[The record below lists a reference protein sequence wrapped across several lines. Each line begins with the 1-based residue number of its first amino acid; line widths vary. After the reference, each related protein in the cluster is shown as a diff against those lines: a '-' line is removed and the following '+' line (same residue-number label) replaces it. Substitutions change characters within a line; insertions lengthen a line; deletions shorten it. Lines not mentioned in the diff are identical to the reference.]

1 MDSEGNFPYD
11 PSDHCYANNGIC
23 DTLGGNGI
31 SPDYWFYLGGCDYG
45 RFDSSG
51 ADWSTLSPPSGGK
64 SIMLD
69 ITNLLVQQSGGIT
82 QVIAINQTEV
92 KPIRVSAYVSA
103 ENCTGNPIINV
114 GFIGYPPG
122 WPAVGGGNLTFD
134 EGTYD
139 FTFKK
144 KTFIPSRPVK
154 YLFFHIL
161 HRGFSVGKAWY
172 GGFTLEELDIPQVS
186 LPIENVIMNSNFFY
200 SSDDIIPTGWDCV
213 NSTII
218 EEINPIGTNSMFM
231 QNNSSISQNNI
242 CIDKGLLKQKI
253 TIYSMSLGV
262 TNFQVNIKLLDRYRN
277 IINEK
282 IINIETSNQ
291 WQTDI
296 IYIMNTLYS
305 EKVDIEITNIS
316 GDNGYIG
323 GVLLVSEPL
332 LSSNTININSNK
344 NILEIPSNN
353 IDSTNVINLDNIINI
368 NHVELDIK
376 DNNSVSFITDG
387 LIGEF
392 IASNTFKSFTLLQN
406 SEMTKINDTEYT
418 ISPWNNNISEIEVN
432 NINTDQYLRIPH
444 IVHPDRWL
452 VTTGGNI
459 PANNTRYYCVTACTS
474 FGETDRSNE
483 VRAIT
488 DAISNTNCV
497 PIEICPVDG
506 ATSYKIYMTQ
516 NEDTIQPWEYSVAGV
531 KKLIWN
537 DGQNHLVAEI
547 SAEQLRNNGYIYYDT
562 GTNLLSGYPSIT
574 NTAKLW
580 NIDNVNHKIIFDNGS
595 IPVENVNAIYSVDE
609 DINSILYLSHANK
622 YYITTD
628 SGIYESDIF
637 VPNKLNLIE
646 SEINIVALSYFNDE
660 LWYMN
665 NIGDVYNLSNT
676 ITYSGNIGFTDF
688 CFINDNHIARIS
700 NSGIVK
706 IFNLIGNIT
715 NNFNIKGSFDC
726 KGLSL
731 YYDKLIT
738 YDNNQNKFIVF
749 DLSGNIIQ
757 YIDIP
762 IIGITSWN
770 IIGINLVVATDF
782 TIAVYRIYAN
792 NYYAKLDKEYYLGNN
807 PQKPTINRI
816 QLPGEIIEPE
826 YPELLANGTFEDGTT
841 FPSGFNIYGD
851 SIVDSGFSNEVAIDG
866 TRSMYFNF
874 PKASWKSIN
883 KSNVPIIG
891 GRQYNF
897 SIYTKST
904 ANSNGL
910 LGIQFNTSDGS
921 GDEEFYTIPYTITYN
936 LNQIIL
942 QAPIDA
948 IEVDFRYLVY
958 GSDSQGITYFMNALS
973 LKEEDSP
980 IQTFEHLYNG
990 NYSIY
995 PVNSTIPSGWEVYGS
1010 SVGVNA
1016 TVTNIE
1022 NPIIQSSGK
1031 AFKITPPIYDDITD
1045 NWVIVQSQK
1054 FDVNVGDNLE
1064 VGFYFKRENI
1074 ISSNLQ
1080 ISLHYYDAND
1090 NQDLTVYKYITV
1102 SNIGNQYK
1110 ILFEPNTTGYI
1121 KAKLRFWVFQGEY
1134 NWIENCS
1141 IIPIVTINNISNNDF
1156 SLQLSGWSN
1165 YGTNMSDED
1174 VTGLGISIDSNIYH
1188 STPLSC
1194 KFNIDRIDCRYTQIE
1209 QTVTLN
1215 QITPKKVIFN
1225 AWAKGENCIN
1235 GANLWFET
1243 WIKYTDD
1250 TSEWN
1255 PLGTAQIWPSDT
1267 FDWTQL
1273 NFEFIPTKTIKEID
1287 IIIDIGRGGT
1297 GIIWVDDIIVIEE
1310 QDIPIVDDV
1319 ELTIPYTELNT
1330 ETIKQIKLYSQLKYN
1345 GNNVEQ
1351 KNLTVNYSIS
1361 PNIGSI
1367 ISLPTNSIGLSNA
1380 IYTLP
1385 SISSEITINA
1395 SYEGITDSKT
1405 LTIYP
1410 LVLDNLQEPIIEN
1423 NLPTNI
1429 NNLYAEVIVPK
1440 IQKILPDVTKRIG
1453 RWEVFRPTV
1462 YNQKQMLDYD
1472 MHYSPISDWSNV
1484 KADVIYKLYPEL
1496 FLFHYFDDLSDY
1508 PNQIGWQ
1515 EIMAQRKEWF
1525 CVDATGFS
1533 SPFGDG
1539 RYYYDWKN
1547 LETVQWY
1554 VDRLIRER
1562 EIWSDG
1568 IYIDDF
1574 WGESYGTLVDF
1585 NWSAEA
1591 SQLLNF
1597 RSVYERLSSSAN
1609 RMQLLANELHRQG
1622 KYLTTNF
1629 GCARD
1634 FNLDG
1639 TLVED
1644 TKLLAMP
1651 FDGYLLETWLYT
1663 WTTNPD
1669 VITTEGFDLEFIKN
1683 EIDFIKWCGE
1693 NDKWVVALARSSSE
1707 LYPARMFSLAGFL
1720 MGKHKNAY
1728 YCHSDWGSD
1737 TYGSNWHEQMQPEC
1751 FITTGN
1757 PLEDYQLNNGL
1768 FSRKFDNCVALLNMN
1783 EVTQSYIL
1791 PSGTWY
1797 TMRGNN
1803 YSGTISV
1810 ARRQGLVLVKIRP

>member
-1 MDSEGNFPYD
+1 MDSEGNFPYN
-11 PSDHCYANNGIC
+11 PSDHCYAYNGIC
-23 DTLGGNGI
+23 NTLGGNGI
-31 SPDYWFYLGGCDYG
+31 TPDYWFYLGGCDYG
-45 RFDSSG
+45 LAQDSG
-51 ADWSTLSPPSGGK
+51 MVWDTLSPPSGGK
-64 SIMLD
+64 SIMFD
-69 ITNLLVQQSGGIT
+69 ITNPLVQQSGGIT
-82 QVIAINQTEV
+82 QVVPINQTEV
-92 KPIRVSAYVSA
+92 KPIRISAYVKA

-114 GFIGYPPG
+114 GFMGYPPG
-122 WPAVGGGNLTFD
+122 FPAVGGGNLTFD
-134 EGTYD
+134 VETYD
-139 FTFKK
+139 FIFKK

-161 HRGFSVGKAWY
+161 HRGFSIGKAWY
-172 GGFTLEELDIPQVS
+172 GGFSLEELNIPQVS

-200 SSDDIIPTGWDCV
+200 SGDDILPTAWDCV

-242 CIDKGLLKQKI
+242 CIDKGLLKQKL
-253 TIYSMSLGV
+253 TIYSMSLGI
-262 TNFQVNIKLLDRYRN
+262 TNFKLEINLLDRYRN
-277 IINEK
+277 IINQKVVNIQTNNQWRTDDIYIINTLFSEK
-282 IINIETSNQ
+282 I
-291 WQTDI
+291 DI
-296 IYIMNTLYS
+296 
-305 EKVDIEITNIS
+305 KITNIS
-316 GDNGYIG
+316 GDNGYVG

-332 LSSNTININSNK
+332 LSSNAINISSNK
-344 NILEIPSNN
+344 DIITIPENN
-353 IDSTNVINLDNIINI
+353 IDSTYVVNLNKTTNY
-368 NHVELDIK
+368 NHIELDIK
-376 DNNSVSFITDG
+376 DNNSVTYVTDG
-387 LIGEF
+387 LLGEF
-392 IASNTFKSFTLLQN
+392 IASNNYNSFTLLQKE
-406 SEMTKINDTEYT
+406 EMVKLNDIEYT
-418 ISPWNNNISEIEVN
+418 LPLWSENITEIQVN
-432 NINTDQYLRIPH
+432 NINIDEYLRIPH
-444 IVHPDRWL
+444 IVHPDKWL

-459 PANNTRYYCVTACTS
+459 SANSTRYYCVTACTS
-474 FGETDRSNE
+474 YGETDRSNE

-497 PIEICPVDG
+497 PIEISPVDG

-516 NEDTIQPWEYSVAGV
+516 NEDVTQPWEYSVAGI

-537 DGQNHLVAEI
+537 DGNHLIAEI
-547 SAEQLRNNGYIYYDT
+547 SANTLRNNGYIYYDT
-562 GTNLLSGYPSIT
+562 GTALLSGYPPIT

-580 NIDNVNHKIIFDNGS
+580 NIDNINHKVIFDNGS
-595 IPVENVNAIYSVDE
+595 IPNEDVNAIYSVE
-609 DINSILYLSHANK
+609 ENINSILYLSHANK

-628 SGIYESDIF
+628 TGIYKSDMFI
-637 VPNKLNLIE
+637 PNKLNLIK
-646 SEINIVALSYFNDE
+646 SETNITALSYFNND

-665 NIGDVYNLSNT
+665 NSGDVKNLSDT
-676 ITYSGNIGFTDF
+676 ITYLGDIGFIDF
-688 CFINDNHIARIS
+688 CFIDDNHIARIS
-700 NSGIVK
+700 NSGIIK
-706 IFNLIGNIT
+706 IFNFIGNIT
-715 NNFNIKGSFDC
+715 NSFNIKGAFDC

-738 YDNNQNKFIVF
+738 YDNEKNKFIVF
-749 DLSGNIIQ
+749 DLNGNIIQ
-757 YIDIP
+757 TINIP
-762 IIGITSWN
+762 IIGINTWN
-770 IIGINLVVATDF
+770 IIGINLVVITDF
-782 TIAVYRIYAN
+782 TIAVYRIHAN
-792 NYYAKLDKEYYLGNN
+792 NYYAKLDKKYLLGNN
-807 PQKPTINRI
+807 PQKPTIDRI
-816 QLPGEIIEPE
+816 KLPGEVIEPI

-851 SIVDSGFSNEVAIDG
+851 SIVDSGFSNEIAIEG

-883 KSNVPIIG
+883 KSNISIIG

-897 SIYTKST
+897 SIYVKST

-910 LGIQFNTSDGS
+910 LGVQFNTSDGL
-921 GDEEFYTIPYTITYN
+921 GDEEFYTIPYTTTYN

-942 QAPIDA
+942 QAPINA

-958 GSDSQGITYFMNALS
+958 GSDSQGIVYFMNALS
-973 LKEEDSP
+973 LKEEESSS
-980 IQTFEHLYNG
+980 QTFEHLYNG
-990 NYSIY
+990 NFSIY
-995 PVNSTIPSGWEVYGS
+995 PVNSTIPSGWEIYGS
-1010 SVGVNA
+1010 EVGINA
-1016 TVTNIE
+1016 TITSIE
-1022 NPIIQSSGK
+1022 NSTIQSSGK
-1031 AFKITPPIYDDITD
+1031 AFKITPPAYDNLTD
-1045 NWVIVQSQK
+1045 NWVVVQSQI
-1054 FDVNVGDNLE
+1054 FDVNIGDNLE
-1064 VGFYFKRENI
+1064 VGFYFKREI
-1074 ISSNLQ
+1074 ATSASLR
-1080 ISLHYYDAND
+1080 ISLHYYDTND
-1090 NQDLTVYKYITV
+1090 NQNLTVYKYITV
-1102 SNIGNQYK
+1102 SNIGSQYK
-1110 ILFEPNTTGYI
+1110 VLFEPNQIGYI

-1141 IIPIVTINNISNNDF
+1141 IIPKVTINNITNNDF

-1165 YGTNMSDED
+1165 YGTNMSDQD
-1174 VTGLGISIDSNIYH
+1174 ITGLGINIDSNIYH
-1188 STPLSC
+1188 INSSSC
-1194 KFNIDRIDCRYTQIE
+1194 KFIIDRIDCRYAQIE

-1215 QITPKKVIFN
+1215 QTTPKKVMFS

-1235 GANLWFET
+1235 SANLWFET

-1255 PLGTAQIWPSDT
+1255 PLGSAQIWPSNT
-1267 FDWTQL
+1267 FDWTEL
-1273 NFEFIPTKTIKEID
+1273 SFEFTPTKTIKEID

-1297 GIIWVDDIIVIEE
+1297 GIVWVDDIFVIEE
-1310 QDIPIVDDV
+1310 QNIPIIDDID
-1319 ELTIPYTELNT
+1319 LIIPYTELNS

-1345 GNNVEQ
+1345 GSNVNQ
-1351 KNLTVNYSIS
+1351 KALNINYSIS

-1367 ISLPTNSIGLSNA
+1367 ISLPTNSIGLSNT

-1385 SISSEITINA
+1385 SISSEITITA
-1395 SYEGITDSKT
+1395 SYSNISDSKT
-1405 LTIYP
+1405 ITIYP
-1410 LVLDNLQEPIIEN
+1410 LVLDNLQEPIIN
-1423 NLPTNI
+1423 DNLLTNI
-1429 NNLYAEVIVPK
+1429 NNLYVEVIVPK
-1440 IQKILPDVTKRIG
+1440 IQKILPDVENRIG

-1472 MHYSPISDWSNV
+1472 MHYSPISDWTNV

-1515 EIMAQRKEWF
+1515 EIIAQRKEWF

-1539 RYYYDWKN
+1539 RYYYDWN
-1547 LETVQWY
+1547 NMEVVQWY

-1562 EIWSDG
+1562 YNWSDG
-1568 IYIDDF
+1568 IYVDDF

-1609 RMQLLANELHRQG
+1609 RVQLLANELHKQG

-1629 GCARD
+1629 GCARN

-1663 WTTNPD
+1663 WTINPEN
-1669 VITTEGFDLEFIKN
+1669 ITTEGFDLEFVKS
-1683 EIDFIKWCGE
+1683 EIDFIQWCGE
-1693 NDKWVVALARSSSE
+1693 NNKWVVALARSSSE

-1720 MGKHKNAY
+1720 MGKHKYAY

-1737 TYGSNWHEQMQPEC
+1737 TYGSNWHEQMQPEL
-1751 FITTGN
+1751 FIVTGN
-1757 PLEDYQLNNGL
+1757 SLENYQLNNGL
-1768 FSRKFDNCVALLNMN
+1768 FSRKFENCVALLNMN
-1783 EVTQSYIL
+1783 DNTQSYTL

-1797 TMRGNN
+1797 TMRNQS
-1803 YSGTISV
+1803 YSGTINIT
-1810 ARRQGLVLVKIRP
+1810 RRQGLVLVKERP